1 MSTDLQHLLLGVAAV
16 AVLVLLITKAK
27 LHPFLAL
34 ALAALGLGVAAGIAP
49 ARAVEAFQGGFGDAL
64 KSTGPTI
71 GLGTLLGG
79 ILLGSGGA
87 DRIATVFIGSRPV
100 KWIPAA
106 ITAAALLIG
115 MPHLFDVSFIM
126 LVPLVYTV
134 AKRTGTH
141 LLYVGLPMAAG
152 LYVSHGLLPPH
163 PSPTLAVSAFDAS
176 TGLTILYGLIIG
188 IPMAVLTGPLLT
200 RFAARWFG
208 PAPDLDRGPVQA
220 DNPTPEH
227 RRKPVS
233 FALAMI
239 TVLMPPVLMLI
250 GTVGTANAD
259 KGSLLYT
266 FFEACDSAVLS
277 LLAAVVFAFF
287 ALGVRSGFGLG
298 QLQKMAGKG
307 LGPVGGIVLIL
318 GAGGGLKAM
327 LTETGIDK
335 LISDYA
341 VDWAVPPLV
350 LGWLVA
356 ALLRICLGSATVAT
370 AAATGIVAPLLAAS
384 PGVSPELMV
393 LATASGAVM
402 LSHVNDS
409 GFWLFKEYFQLSVPQ
424 TFRTWTLM
432 LSLQSLLSLGGVL
445 LLSVFVGG

>member
-1 MSTDLQHLLLGVAAV
+1 MSTDLQHLLLGAAAV
-16 AVLVLLITKAK
+16 VVLVLLITKTK

-34 ALAALGLGVAAGIAP
+34 ALSALGLGIASGIAP
-49 ARAVEAFQGGFGDAL
+49 VRAVEAFQDGFGDTL
-64 KSTGPTI
+64 GGSGPTI

-100 KWIPAA
+100 KWIPAS

-115 MPHLFDVSFIM
+115 MPHLFDVSFVM

-134 AKRTGTH
+134 AKRSNTH
-141 LLYVGLPMAAG
+141 LLWVGLPMAAG

-163 PSPTLAVSAFDAS
+163 PSPTLAVSAYGAN
-176 TGLTILYGLIIG
+176 TGLTILWGLVIG
-188 IPMAVLTGPLLT
+188 IPMAVLTGPVLT
-200 RFAARWFG
+200 KIISRWFG
-208 PAPDLDRGPVQA
+208 PAPDLDRGPVQSVS
-220 DNPTPEH
+220 TEPEH
-227 RRKPVS
+227 RRKPAS
-233 FALAMI
+233 FTLALI
-239 TVLMPPVLMLI
+239 TVLLPPGLMLI
-250 GTVGTANAD
+250 GTLGTANTAE
-259 KGSLLYT
+259 GTLPHQ
-266 FFEACDSAVLS
+266 FFDACNSSVLS

-298 QLQKMAGKG
+298 QLQKMASKG
-307 LGPVGGIVLIL
+307 LAPVGAIILIL
-318 GAGGGLKAM
+318 GAGGGFKAM
-327 LTETGIDK
+327 LTETGIDQ

-341 VDWAVPPLV
+341 VDWAIPPLL

-370 AAATGIVAPLLAAS
+370 AAATAIVAPLLGAS
-384 PGVSPELMV
+384 PGTSPELMV

-409 GFWLFKEYFQLSVPQ
+409 GFWLFKEYFQLSVAQ

-432 LSLQSLLSLGGVL
+432 LSIQSLLSLGGVL
-445 LLSVFVGG
+445 LLSTVVHG

>member
-1 MSTDLQHLLLGVAAV
+1 MSTDIQHLLLGLAAV
-16 AVLVLLITKAK
+16 VALILLITKAK

-34 ALAALGLGVAAGIAP
+34 ALSAIGLGLASGIGP
-49 ARAVEAFQGGFGDAL
+49 GDTVEHFQDGFGDSL
-64 KSTGPTI
+64 KSVGPTI

-87 DRIATVFIGSRPV
+87 DRIATVFIGARPV
-100 KWIPAA
+100 KWIPTA

-115 MPHLFDVSFIM
+115 MPHLFDVSFVM
-126 LVPLVYTV
+126 LVPLVYAV
-134 AKRTGTH
+134 AKRTGSH

-152 LYVSHGLLPPH
+152 LYISHGLLPPH
-163 PSPTLAVSAFDAS
+163 PSPTLAVSAYDAS

-188 IPMAVLTGPLLT
+188 IPIAVLTGPVLT
-200 RFAARWFG
+200 RYGARWFG
-208 PAPDLDRGPVQA
+208 PAPDLDKGPVPDA
-220 DNPTPEH
+220 GMTPENQ
-227 RRKPVS
+227 RRPAS
-233 FALAMI
+233 FTLALI
-239 TVLMPPVLMLI
+239 TVLLPPVLMLI
-250 GTVGTANAD
+250 GTIGTSATREGTAP
-259 KGSLLYT
+259 YT
-266 FFEACDSAVLS
+266 IFEACDSPVLS
-277 LLAAVVFAFF
+277 LLAAVLFAFF

-298 QLQKMAGKG
+298 QIQKMAAKG

-327 LTETGIDK
+327 LTATGIDK
-335 LISDYA
+335 IISDYA
-341 VDWAVPPLV
+341 VDWSIPPLI
-350 LGWLVA
+350 LAWLVA

-370 AAATGIVAPLLAAS
+370 AAATGIVAPLVGAY
-384 PGVSPELMV
+384 PGLSPELLV

-432 LSLQSLLSLGGVL
+432 LSLQSMLSLGGIL
-445 LLSVFVGG
+445 LLSVFVGS

>member
-1 MSTDLQHLLLGVAAV
+1 MSTDVQHLLLGAAAV
-16 AVLVLLITKAK
+16 AVLVVLITKFK

-34 ALAALGLGVAAGIAP
+34 TLSALGLGLAAGIGPGAT
-49 ARAVEAFQGGFGDAL
+49 VEHFQDGFGDAL
-64 KSTGPTI
+64 ASSGPTI

-87 DRIATVFIGSRPV
+87 DRIATVFIGTRPV

-115 MPHLFDVSFIM
+115 MPHLFDVSFVM
-126 LVPLVYTV
+126 LVPLVYAV

-163 PSPTLAVSAFDAS
+163 PSPTLAVSAYDAN

-188 IPMAVLTGPLLT
+188 IPLAVITGPLLT
-200 RFAARWFG
+200 KVASRWFG
-208 PAPDLDRGPVQA
+208 PAPDLDKGPVPQP
-220 DNPTPEH
+220 DPTPDNQ
-227 RRKPVS
+227 RRPVS

-239 TVLMPPVLMLI
+239 TVLLPPGLMLI
-250 GTVGTANAD
+250 GTLGTSNTA
-259 KGSLLYT
+259 KGTLPYA
-266 FFEACDSAVLS
+266 FFEACNSSVLS

-287 ALGVRSGFGLG
+287 ALGLRSGFGLT

-307 LGPVGGIVLIL
+307 LGPVGAIVLIL

-327 LTETGIDK
+327 LTATGIDK
-335 LISDYA
+335 IISDYA
-341 VDWAVPPLV
+341 VDWSVPPL
-350 LGWLVA
+350 LLAWLVA

-370 AAATGIVAPLLAAS
+370 AAATGIVAPLLAAY

-393 LATASGAVM
+393 LASASGAVM

-409 GFWLFKEYFQLSVPQ
+409 GFWLFKEYFQLSVSQ

-445 LLSVFVGG
+445 LLSTFVGS

>member
-1 MSTDLQHLLLGVAAV
+1 MSTDVQHLLLGAAAV
-16 AVLVLLITKAK
+16 VLLVVLITKFK
-27 LHPFLAL
+27 IHPFLAL
-34 ALAALGLGVAAGIAP
+34 TVSALGLGLAAGIAP
-49 ARAVEAFQGGFGDAL
+49 GATVEHFQDGFGDAL
-64 KSTGPTI
+64 ASSGPTI

-87 DRIATVFIGSRPV
+87 DRIATVFIGARPV
-100 KWIPAA
+100 KWIPTA

-115 MPHLFDVSFIM
+115 MPHLFDVSFVM
-126 LVPLVYTV
+126 LVPLVYAV
-134 AKRTGTH
+134 AKRTGSH

-163 PSPTLAVSAFDAS
+163 PSPTLAVSAYDAN
-176 TGLTILYGLIIG
+176 TGLTIMYGLIIG
-188 IPMAVLTGPLLT
+188 IPLAIITGPLLT
-200 RFAARWFG
+200 KFASRWFG
-208 PAPDLDRGPVQA
+208 PAPDLDRGPVPQPDPA
-220 DNPTPEH
+220 PDNQ
-227 RRKPVS
+227 RRPVS
-233 FALAMI
+233 FALALI
-239 TVLMPPVLMLI
+239 TVLLPPALML
-250 GTVGTANAD
+250 VGTLGTSNTA
-259 KGSLLYT
+259 KGTLPYA
-266 FFEACDSAVLS
+266 FFEACDSSVLS

-287 ALGVRSGFGLG
+287 ALGVRSGFGLP

-307 LGPVGGIVLIL
+307 LGPVGAIVLIL

-327 LTETGIDK
+327 LTATGIDK
-335 LISDYA
+335 IISDYA
-341 VDWAVPPLV
+341 VDWSVPPL
-350 LGWLVA
+350 LLAWLVA

-370 AAATGIVAPLLAAS
+370 AAATGIVAPLLTAY

-409 GFWLFKEYFQLSVPQ
+409 GFWLFKEYFQLSVSQ

-445 LLSVFVGG
+445 LLSTFVGG

>member
-1 MSTDLQHLLLGVAAV
+1 MSTDIQHLLLGAAAV
-16 AVLVLLITKAK
+16 VVLVVLITKFK
-27 LHPFLAL
+27 IHPFLAL
-34 ALAALGLGVAAGIAP
+34 TVSALGLGLAAGIAP
-49 ARAVEAFQGGFGDAL
+49 GATVEHFQDGFGDAL
-64 KSTGPTI
+64 ASSGPTI

-87 DRIATVFIGSRPV
+87 DRIATVFIGARPV
-100 KWIPAA
+100 KWIPTA

-115 MPHLFDVSFIM
+115 MPHLFDVSFVM
-126 LVPLVYTV
+126 LVPLVYAV
-134 AKRTGTH
+134 AKRTGSH

-163 PSPTLAVSAFDAS
+163 PSPTLAVSAYDAN
-176 TGLTILYGLIIG
+176 TGLTIMYGLIIG
-188 IPMAVLTGPLLT
+188 IPLAIITGPLLT
-200 RFAARWFG
+200 KFASRWFG
-208 PAPDLDRGPVQA
+208 PAPDLDRGPVPQA
-220 DNPTPEH
+220 DFAPDSQ
-227 RRKPVS
+227 RKPVS
-233 FALAMI
+233 FALALI
-239 TVLMPPVLMLI
+239 TVLLPPGLMLI
-250 GTVGTANAD
+250 GTLGTSNTA
-259 KGSLLYT
+259 KGTLPYA
-266 FFEACDSAVLS
+266 FFEACDSSVLS

-287 ALGVRSGFGLG
+287 ALGVRSGFGLP

-307 LGPVGGIVLIL
+307 LGPVGAIVLIL

-327 LTETGIDK
+327 LTATGIDK
-335 LISDYA
+335 IISDYA
-341 VDWAVPPLV
+341 VDWSVPPLLLAWV
-350 LGWLVA
+350 VA

-370 AAATGIVAPLLAAS
+370 AAATGIVAPLLTAY

-409 GFWLFKEYFQLSVPQ
+409 GFWLFKEYFQLSVSQ

-445 LLSVFVGG
+445 LLSTFVGG

>member
-1 MSTDLQHLLLGVAAV
+1 MSTDLQHLLLGVGAV
-16 AVLVLLITKAK
+16 VVLVLLITKAR

-34 ALAALGLGVAAGIAP
+34 TLAALGLGVAAGIAP
-49 ARAVEAFQGGFGDAL
+49 APAVKAFQGGFGDAL
-64 KSTGPTI
+64 AGVGPTI

-87 DRIATVFIGSRPV
+87 DRIATVFIGARPV
-100 KWIPAA
+100 RWIPAA
-106 ITAAALLIG
+106 ITAADLLIG
-115 MPHLFDVSFIM
+115 MPHLFDVSFVM

-163 PSPTLAVSAFDAS
+163 PSPTLAVTAYDAS

-188 IPMAVLTGPLLT
+188 IPLAVLTGPVLT
-200 RFAARWFG
+200 RAISRWFG
-208 PAPDLDRGPVQA
+208 PAPDLDKGPVQTA
-220 DNPTPEH
+220 TDEPEH
-227 RRKPVS
+227 RRRPAS
-233 FALAMI
+233 FTLALI
-239 TVLMPPVLMLI
+239 TVLLPPGLMLI
-250 GTVGTANAD
+250 GTVGTANTTEGTLPHA
-259 KGSLLYT
+259 
-266 FFEACDSAVLS
+266 FFDACDSSVLS

-298 QLQKMAGKG
+298 QLQKMAAKG
-307 LGPVGGIVLIL
+307 LGPVGGIILIL

-327 LTETGIDK
+327 LTETGIDT

-341 VDWAVPPLV
+341 VDWAIPPLL

-370 AAATGIVAPLLAAS
+370 AAATGIVAPLLTAY
-384 PGVSPELMV
+384 PGTSPELMV

-409 GFWLFKEYFQLSVPQ
+409 GFWLFKEYFQLSVAQ

-445 LLSVFVGG
+445 LLSTVVHG

>member
-1 MSTDLQHLLLGVAAV
+1 MSTDIQHLLLGVAAV
-16 AVLVLLITKAK
+16 AVLVLLITKFK

-34 ALAALGLGVAAGIAP
+34 TLAALGLGLAAGIAP
-49 ARAVEAFQGGFGDAL
+49 GATVDHFQDGFGDAL

-87 DRIATVFIGSRPV
+87 DRIATAFIGARPV
-100 KWIPAA
+100 KWIPTA

-115 MPHLFDVSFIM
+115 MPHLFDVSFVM
-126 LVPLVYTV
+126 LVPLVYAV
-134 AKRTGTH
+134 AKRTNTH

-163 PSPTLAVSAFDAS
+163 PSPTLAVSAYDAS
-176 TGLTILYGLIIG
+176 TGLTILYGLMIG
-188 IPMAVLTGPLLT
+188 IPLAIITGPLLT
-200 RFAARWFG
+200 KVASRWFG
-208 PAPDLDRGPVQA
+208 PAPDLDRGPVPAA
-220 DNPTPEH
+220 DPQPTT
-227 RRKPVS
+227 RRRPVS
-233 FALAMI
+233 LTLALI
-239 TVLMPPVLMLI
+239 TVLLPPVLMLI
-250 GTVGTANAD
+250 GTLGTANTSEGTLPYA
-259 KGSLLYT
+259 
-266 FFEACDSAVLS
+266 FFEACDSSVLS

-287 ALGVRSGFGLG
+287 ALGVRSGFDLG
-298 QLQKMAGKG
+298 QLQKMAAKG
-307 LGPVGGIVLIL
+307 LGPVGAIVLIL

-327 LTETGIDK
+327 LTATGIDK
-335 LISDYA
+335 IISDYA
-341 VDWAVPPLV
+341 VGWSVPPL
-350 LGWLVA
+350 LLAWLVA

-370 AAATGIVAPLLAAS
+370 AAATGIVAPLLTAY

-409 GFWLFKEYFQLSVPQ
+409 GFWLFKEYFQLSVSQ

-445 LLSVFVGG
+445 LLSTFVGG

>member
-1 MSTDLQHLLLGVAAV
+1 MSTDVQHLLLGAAAV
-16 AVLVLLITKAK
+16 VVLVVLITKFK

-34 ALAALGLGVAAGIAP
+34 TLSALGLGLAAGIGP
-49 ARAVEAFQGGFGDAL
+49 GTTVEHFQDGFGDAL
-64 KSTGPTI
+64 ASSGPTI

-87 DRIATVFIGSRPV
+87 DRIATVFIGARPV
-100 KWIPAA
+100 KWIPTA

-115 MPHLFDVSFIM
+115 MPHLFDVSFVM
-126 LVPLVYTV
+126 LVPLVYAV
-134 AKRTGTH
+134 AKRTGSH

-163 PSPTLAVSAFDAS
+163 PSPTLAVSAYDAN
-176 TGLTILYGLIIG
+176 TGLTILYGLMIG
-188 IPMAVLTGPLLT
+188 IPLAIVTGPLLT
-200 RFAARWFG
+200 RFASRWFG
-208 PAPDLDRGPVQA
+208 PAPDLDKGPVPQPDPA
-220 DNPTPEH
+220 PDS
-227 RRKPVS
+227 RRRPVS
-233 FALAMI
+233 FTLALI
-239 TVLMPPVLMLI
+239 TVLLPPGLMLI
-250 GTVGTANAD
+250 GTLGTARTTEGTLPYA
-259 KGSLLYT
+259 
-266 FFEACDSAVLS
+266 FFEACDSSVLS

-287 ALGVRSGFGLG
+287 ALGLRSGFGLG

-307 LGPVGGIVLIL
+307 LGPVGAIVLIL

-327 LTETGIDK
+327 LTATGIDK
-335 LISDYA
+335 IISDYA
-341 VDWAVPPLV
+341 VDWAVPPL
-350 LGWLVA
+350 LLAWLVA

-370 AAATGIVAPLLAAS
+370 AAATGIVAPLLAAY
-384 PGVSPELMV
+384 PGTSPELMV

-409 GFWLFKEYFQLSVPQ
+409 GFWLFKEYFQLSVSQ

-445 LLSVFVGG
+445 LLSTFVGG